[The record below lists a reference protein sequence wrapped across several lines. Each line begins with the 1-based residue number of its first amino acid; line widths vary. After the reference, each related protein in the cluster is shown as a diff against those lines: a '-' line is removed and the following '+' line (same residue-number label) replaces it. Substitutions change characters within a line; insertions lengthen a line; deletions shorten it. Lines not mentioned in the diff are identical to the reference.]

1 MIIFL
6 YGSDTYR
13 TSQKLKEII
22 AEYQKKHGSI
32 LGCEKF
38 DLKEKN
44 AFEKMKNFFESA
56 AMFSSKKLAVIENA
70 LSSSANEELEQLIKK
85 SGLLNSQ
92 DNFLIIVEGDASGLK
107 EKSKKLFAVL
117 KKKPV
122 VSQEFK
128 NFPSYSQAKPWL
140 KKEAEKNHLNIE
152 DSALEALFNAFGSDT
167 WRLINE
173 LQKISLYQPEKK
185 ITKTDVLE
193 ISVFETHP
201 NIFKIFDAFFEQNK
215 KKMIFYFEEA
225 VKSDLDAG
233 MIFNLFIGQL
243 RVAVLLALGQSKEI
257 EAHPFVVQKIKSQLW
272 RFKKEKLSK
281 LYDELA
287 NIDLAVKTGKIDYE
301 SALEKIILDF

>member
-6 YGSDTYR
+6 YGSDAYR
-13 TSQKLKEII
+13 TSQKLKEIMV
-22 AEYQKKHGSI
+22 EYQKKHGSV

-70 LSSSANEELEQLIKK
+70 LSSSSNEELEQLIKK

-92 DNFLIIVEGDASGLK
+92 DNFLIIVEGDVSGLK
-107 EKSKKLFAVL
+107 EKPKKLLAVL

-140 KKEAEKNHLNIE
+140 KKEAEKIRLNIE

-173 LQKISLYQPEKK
+173 LQKISLYQPDKK

-193 ISVFETHP
+193 ISVFEAHP

-215 KKMIFYFEEA
+215 KKMIFCFEEA
-225 VKSDLDAG
+225 VKSGLDAG

-243 RVAVLLALGQSKEI
+243 RVAVLLALGQSKEV
-257 EAHPFVVQKIKSQLW
+257 EAHPFVVQKIKLQLW